1 MIGNDDDRRL
11 WSIGEV
17 ARATGT
23 TIRTLRHYDEIG
35 LLGASARTA
44 AGHRRYTERDV
55 RRLYRVRALRALGLP
70 LDEIQ
75 RVLADS
81 GEDLG
86 SMRDLLT
93 AQLSALEAHAGRI
106 RQLTAQLRGLLGR
119 IEGTSMPDPEE
130 FMTTL
135 ELMSV
140 FETHFTAGQREQLA
154 ARRAEIGP
162 EGVEAARTEWT
173 GLVEALLSHV
183 EAGTP
188 ADDPEIRALVGRWD
202 AVGNGFHAAGED
214 GEATRAAARRLWD
227 ERGGELARNLP
238 WPPDR
243 MRALLRYV
251 EEVREADWGVSDK

>member
-44 AGHRRYTERDV
+44 SGHRRYTADDV

-70 LDEIQ
+70 LDEIA
-75 RVLADS
+75 RVLADAT
-81 GEDLG
+81 EDLE
-86 SMRDLLT
+86 SMRALLT

-106 RQLTAQLRGLLGR
+106 GELTAQIRTLLGR
-119 IEGTSMPDPEE
+119 MEDTSMPEPEQ

-135 ELMSV
+135 EMMSV
-140 FETHFTAGQREQLA
+140 FETHFTAEQREQLA
-154 ARRAEIGP
+154 GRRAELGP
-162 EGVEAARTEWT
+162 EGVEAAKTEWA
-173 GLVEALLSHV
+173 GLVRELLRLM

-188 ADDPEIRALVGRWD
+188 AGDPGVRDLVGRWD
-202 AVGNGFHAAGED
+202 GLANRFHAAGAD
-214 GEATRAAARRLWD
+214 GERTKAAAQRMWD
-227 ERGGELARNLP
+227 ENSERIGQNLP
-238 WPPDR
+238 WSPDR
-243 MRALLRYV
+243 MRALVAYV
-251 EEVREADWGVSDK
+251 QEARDAG